1 MNGIGGNAA
10 PMSSR
15 SAKRREWRMLRNVD
29 VVLLAAALLLTI
41 VGVVMVTSA
50 TSHRPVGGDPYFYT
64 MRQATWALGGLV
76 VMVAF
81 MMVDYIN
88 FQRYAH
94 YLYAGMLSLLVLVLV
109 FGRTVLGAQS
119 WLRLGILDFQPS
131 EASKILIILCL
142 GALLGQRTA
151 PIRRWVDFV
160 LPGLYVAIPM
170 LLIIRQPDLGT
181 SLVFAA
187 ILIGMLFTSGASA
200 KKLALFAGV
209 SILVVTL
216 AMYLHLVHDVPLPLR
231 RHQVQRLTAFLDPQI
246 DPLGAGYHLR
256 QSLIAIGGGGG
267 WGQGLF
273 SGNQNRLKFLPE
285 QHTDFIFAVIG
296 EELGL
301 AGVVTLLSLYLL
313 IFWRG
318 IHIAIDARDPY
329 GSLLSAG
336 IVSMMAF
343 HVLVNAGMALG
354 VMPITGL
361 PLPFVSYGGNN
372 LMVNFAGIGLLQS
385 IRVRRH
391 VILF

>member
-1 MNGIGGNAA
+1 
-10 PMSSR
+10 MSSR
-15 SAKRREWRMLRNVD
+15 SETRREWRMLRNVD
-29 VVLLAAALLLTI
+29 VVLLAATLLLTI

-64 MRQATWALGGLV
+64 TRQATWALISLG

-81 MMVDYIN
+81 MMLDYIN

-94 YLYAGMLSLLVLVLV
+94 FLYAGMLVILALVLI
-109 FGRTVLGAQS
+109 FGRTVQGAQS

-151 PIRRWVDFV
+151 PIRRWLEFV

-181 SLVFAA
+181 SLVFAG
-187 ILIGMLFTSGASA
+187 ILIGMLFISGACA
-200 KKLALFAGV
+200 KKLALVAGV
-209 SILVVTL
+209 GILVL
-216 AMYLHLVHDVPLPLR
+216 SLGMYLHLVHDMPLPLR
-231 RHQVQRLTAFLDPQI
+231 RHQVQRLTAFLDPQV
-246 DPLGAGYHLR
+246 DPLGTGYHLR
-256 QSLIAIGGGGG
+256 QSLIAIGGGRG

-285 QHTDFIFAVIG
+285 QHTDFIFAVVG

-301 AGVVTLLSLYLL
+301 AGVAVLLSLYLL
-313 IFWRG
+313 VFWRA
-318 IHIAIDARDPY
+318 IHIAVEARDPY
-329 GSLLSAG
+329 GSLLAAG

-372 LMVNFAGIGLLQS
+372 LMVNFAAIGILQS
-385 IRVRRH
+385 IRMRRQA
-391 VILF
+391 ILF

>member
-1 MNGIGGNAA
+1 
-10 PMSSR
+10 MSSR
-15 SAKRREWRMLRNVD
+15 GGARREWRMLRNVD
-29 VVLLAAALLLTI
+29 VVLLATAVLLAV

-50 TSHRPVGGDPYFYT
+50 TSHRPVAGDPFFYT
-64 MRQATWALGGLV
+64 MRQATWALMGLG

-81 MMVDYIN
+81 MLVDYIN

-94 YLYAGMLSLLVLVLV
+94 YLYAGMLILLLLVLV
-109 FGRTVLGAQS
+109 FGRTVQGAQS

-131 EASKILIILCL
+131 EASKVLIILCL
-142 GALLGQRTA
+142 GGLLSRRTA

-160 LPGLYVAIPM
+160 LPGAYVAIPM

-181 SLVFAA
+181 SLVFVA
-187 ILIGMLFTSGASA
+187 ILLGMLFVSGACTR
-200 KKLALFAGV
+200 KLALFAGV
-209 SILVVTL
+209 GILVITL
-216 AMYLHLVHDVPLPLR
+216 GMYLHLAHDLPLPLR
-231 RHQVQRLTAFLDPQI
+231 PHQVQRLTAFLDPQV
-246 DPLGAGYHLR
+246 DPLGTGYHLR
-256 QSLIAIGGGGG
+256 QSLIAIGGGRG

-285 QHTDFIFAVIG
+285 QHTDFIFAVVG

-301 AGVVTLLSLYLL
+301 AGVGVLLSLYLVL
-313 IFWRG
+313 FGRA
-318 IHIAIDARDPY
+318 IHTAVEARDTY
-329 GSLLSAG
+329 GTLLAAG

-372 LMVNFAGIGLLQS
+372 LLVNFAGIGLLQS
-385 IRVRRH
+385 IRIRRH
-391 VILF
+391 ALLF